1 MAALPTYDQWMKDTY
16 SLVRKRSEYLKQ
28 LDEAIKT
35 QNKATVKTALD
46 RWRFEQSKEGK
57 DWRKS
62 VRNEKGAV
70 TKLYR
75 VVNELD
81 KRALSKEELEALKY
95 ISRAQAM
102 ALQKLFLGK
111 KLQFKSNTLV
121 GMANGAGT
129 KWQRFKTGVAS
140 LKEGSGTGQDLIDGA
155 RGIAQGVGMIRQGGK
170 AVAASSSSIT
180 DGIKQSI
187 MDFCQNLCPGL
198 SADAIMAALHLDN
211 VAAFASTLA
220 PFVGAISS
228 GGKALAG
235 WVTVARRYYESVKV
249 EDARYAIKAGDPEA
263 AFDAVIQLID
273 RDMKSEAGHAAT
285 ATVGFTGKLLGSF
298 ADFGAVTGPVL
309 GMLELLAGIFQ
320 TIVEYVRDYKECKAG
335 DEMLRLGALN
345 FELFTVC
352 PILGC
357 YFLVVQDH
365 STIINFAVGDYGTPN
380 WMFDVERLIKKVALV
395 LAKAQGY
402 IKASRLEIAGMD
414 RAKGVVEMNYSKK
427 TGLDKLTGAPD
438 AIKDK
443 IGDRIDAWFD
453 KPEKPPA
460 VDKSRIVGFGFNQNS
475 GGWAP

>member
-1 MAALPTYDQWMKDTY
+1 MAALTTYDQWMKDTH
-16 SLVRKRSEYLKQ
+16 SLIRKRSEYLKL

-35 QNKATVKTALD
+35 QDKAKIKVALD

-62 VRNEKGAV
+62 VRNDKGAV
-70 TKLYR
+70 TNLYR
-75 VVNELD
+75 AINDLD
-81 KRALSKEELEALKY
+81 KRKLSKEELEALKY
-95 ISRAQAM
+95 ISRQQAM
-102 ALQKLFLGK
+102 ALQRMFLGK
-111 KLQFKSNTLV
+111 KLQFKSNTIA
-121 GMANGAGT
+121 GMAKGAGT
-129 KWQRFKTGVAS
+129 KWQRFKTGLTS
-140 LKEGSGTGQDLIDGA
+140 LKEGGGTGQDLVDGG
-155 RGIAQGVGMIRQGGK
+155 RSIVQGVGLIRQGGK

-187 MDFCQNLCPGL
+187 TEFCQNLCPGL
-198 SADAIMAALHLDN
+198 SADSIIAALNLGN
-211 VAAFASTLA
+211 VASFASTIT
-220 PFVGAISS
+220 PFIGAISS

-235 WVTVARRYYESVKV
+235 WATVAKRYYESVKV
-249 EDARYAIKAGDPEA
+249 EDSRYAIAAGDPEA
-263 AFDAVIQLID
+263 AFDSVITLID

-320 TIVEYVRDYKECKAG
+320 TIVEYVRDYKECKIG
-335 DEMLRLGALN
+335 DEMLRIGALN
-345 FELFTVC
+345 LDIFSVC

-380 WMFDVERLIKKVALV
+380 WTFDVERLIKKVALA
-395 LAKAQGY
+395 LEKAQGY
-402 IKASRLEIAGMD
+402 IKASRLEILGLE

-443 IGDRIDAWFD
+443 ISSRIDAWFD
-453 KPEKPPA
+453 KPEKLPV
-460 VDKSRIVGFGFNQNS
+460 VDKSRIIGI
-475 GGWAP
+475 GWNGHV